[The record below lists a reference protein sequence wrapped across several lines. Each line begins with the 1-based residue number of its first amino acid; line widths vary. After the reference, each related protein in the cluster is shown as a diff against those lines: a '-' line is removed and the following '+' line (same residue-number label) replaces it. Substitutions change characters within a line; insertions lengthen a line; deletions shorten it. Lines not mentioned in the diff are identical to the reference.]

1 MLYVLTLV
9 FLLITVIVLLGLTA
23 VAWRFRTRPGS
34 TLFGVLQALSAVWAA
49 LTIVGLHLS
58 EGPTRLRVWG
68 LTTGLSLVV
77 TIVWLGF
84 ILSYTGRQRFLTVR
98 CFGVAA
104 LPLAAGAMLYFLIP
118 SWPPLVGQL
127 EQTTL
132 SVGTVVQASIGPI
145 GSVLGLYVYL
155 VFSAGLTVAIKT
167 ILESNSLFVGQGLAL
182 VLGSIVTIV
191 ASIVGILG
199 IPEPGYPT
207 TAVALGGQSLLW
219 GYAVFGTQLLQV
231 VPAVA
236 TIGERAVFDNLEDGI
251 IVISDGGLITRTNPA
266 ARSYLDIDKGGGTSV
281 ESILETMGVS
291 DSAAL
296 PTRFQFQGLR
306 YRATTTSITNW
317 RGDAIGQTIVIQEV
331 TLLSRRQQRLQVLNR
346 ILRHNVRNDMT
357 VVRGLGTRLQQ
368 SDTDELTAIGETVT
382 ERADDLITISQK
394 AVELNQLFDR
404 EIISEPVDLEA
415 VVQNAVSP
423 LAAQHSDATIN
434 MNISAGKVSTDT
446 GLLSFVLE
454 EVIANAVQHTGDHP
468 ELLITAEQTSD
479 KFEIAVTDDGPGI
492 PQIELDTI
500 TAGEETDL
508 QHASSLGLWTVH
520 WGAQS
525 LGGTVR
531 FDTSEGGTTVTISLP
546 ELPPGKT
553 ASPSGGADEQ

>member
-1 MLYVLTLV
+1 M
-9 FLLITVIVLLGLTA
+9 
-23 VAWRFRTRPGS
+23 
-34 TLFGVLQALSAVWAA
+34 
-49 LTIVGLHLS
+49 
-58 EGPTRLRVWG
+58 
-68 LTTGLSLVV
+68 
-77 TIVWLGF
+77 
-84 ILSYTGRQRFLTVR
+84 
-98 CFGVAA
+98 
-104 LPLAAGAMLYFLIP
+104 
-118 SWPPLVGQL
+118 
-127 EQTTL
+127 
-132 SVGTVVQASIGPI
+132 
-145 GSVLGLYVYL
+145 
-155 VFSAGLTVAIKT
+155 
-167 ILESNSLFVGQGLAL
+167 GQGLAL
-182 VLGSIVTIV
+182 VLGSMVTIV
-191 ASIVGILG
+191 ASFVGILG

-236 TIGERAVFDNLEDGI
+236 TIGERAVFENLEDGI

-266 ARSYLDIDKGGGTSV
+266 ARSYLDIEEGGGTNV
-281 ESILETMGVS
+281 ASILETMGVS
-291 DSAAL
+291 DPADL

-306 YRATTTSITNW
+306 YRATATGITNW

-382 ERADDLITISQK
+382 ERADGLITISKK
-394 AVELNQLFDR
+394 AVELNQIFDR
-404 EIISEPVDLEA
+404 EITAKPVSLEA
-415 VVQNAVSP
+415 VIKDAVSP

-434 MNISAGKVSTDT
+434 VDISAGKVSTDA
-446 GLLSFVLE
+446 GLLSFVVQ

-468 ELLITAEQTSD
+468 EVLITAEQNSD
-479 KFEIAVTDDGPGI
+479 QFEIAVTDDGPGI

-525 LGGTVR
+525 LGGTVT
-531 FDTSEGGTTVTISLP
+531 FDTAENGTTVTVSLP

-553 ASPSGGADEQ
+553 ASPSGGADEH